1 MSSNS
6 DSVIKLKLQACK
18 VDSYVQVPDS
28 FLSLCMKPEDCCKL
42 SHSSTK
48 LFALI
53 QDDCLLAQES
63 LNTNENWLC
72 RDLCAWFGHIKIT
85 KKLISCM
92 TVVYF

>member
-18 VDSYVQVPDS
+18 VDRYVQVPDS

-63 LNTNENWLC
+63 LIQMKTG
-72 RDLCAWFGHIKIT
+72 F
-85 KKLISCM
+85 
-92 TVVYF
+92 VVICVLGLAILRSLRN